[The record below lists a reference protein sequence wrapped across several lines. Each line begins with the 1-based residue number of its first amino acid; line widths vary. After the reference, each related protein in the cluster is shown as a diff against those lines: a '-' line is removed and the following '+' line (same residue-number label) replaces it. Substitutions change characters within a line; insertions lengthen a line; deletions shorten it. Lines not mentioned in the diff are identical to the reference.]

1 MIDLHTHSY
10 FSDGADSPEELLKK
24 ANDIGLTGLALTDH
38 DSVEGCPSFQKEALK
53 YPNIKAINGCEFSV
67 DHPAT
72 IEILALNIQ
81 DLSPYYERQRILK
94 SYRIEACKERIKK
107 LSKLG
112 FSITFDEVA
121 YDEQGNLRPLLAKP
135 HIVNFLYNTKQI
147 PDKETGYK
155 KLLNKGCP
163 AYVKQKSPSPEEII
177 NFIRETGAV
186 SILAHPCL
194 IRLKGQDLY
203 LEVKRLKDKG
213 LQGIEVQHSD
223 MSLEEMKLYN
233 KMADDLGLLKSGG
246 SDYHGENAHPGVR
259 LGIGKGQV
267 KLPHEYLKKII
278 SASRQHD

>member
-1 MIDLHTHSY
+1 MIDLHTHSC
-10 FSDGADSPEELLKK
+10 FSDGSDTPAELLKK
-24 ANDIGLTGLALTDH
+24 AHDIGLTGLALTDH

-81 DLSPYYERQRILK
+81 DLSPYYERQRLLK
-94 SYRIEACKERIKK
+94 SYRIESCEQRIEK

-112 FSITFDEVA
+112 FSITFNEVA

-223 MSLEEMKLYN
+223 MTLEEMKLYN
-233 KMADDLGLLKSGG
+233 EMADELGLLKSGG

-259 LGIGKGQV
+259 LGVGKGQV

>member
-24 ANDIGLTGLALTDH
+24 ANNIGLTGLALTDH
-38 DSVEGCPSFQKEALK
+38 DTVEGCPSFQKEALK

-72 IEILALNIQ
+72 IEIIALNIQ
-81 DLSPYYERQRILK
+81 DLSPYLERQRLLK
-94 SYRIEACKERIKK
+94 TYRLEACEERINKLKK
-107 LSKLG
+107 LG
-112 FSITFDEVA
+112 YSITLNDVI
-121 YDEQGNLRPLLAKP
+121 YDAQGKLRPLIAKP
-135 HIVNFLYNTKQI
+135 HIVNFLYQTKQI
-147 PDKETGYK
+147 ADKETGYK

-177 NFIRETGAV
+177 SFIRETGAV

-194 IRLKGQDLY
+194 IHLKGQDLY
-203 LEVKRLKDKG
+203 EEIKRLKEKG

-223 MSLEEMKLYN
+223 MSLNEMTLYN
-233 KMADDLGLLKSGG
+233 EMADELGLLKSGG
-246 SDYHGENAHPGVR
+246 SDYHGENAHYGVH